1 MRALTRTDKASP
13 LRALVSAATIAALL
27 AASAC
32 TTFQP
37 VAGDPVIGSQIR
49 TDLTPEGQIRQ
60 ASATGVAR
68 LSLVG
73 SVLSVDP
80 DAIVLVVP
88 IPGIVPELQ
97 RSPKVADTLRIPMA
111 DVTGVAEQQ
120 FSASRSALLTGG
132 VVAGGILGVLL
143 AGHIGSSEGG
153 TEDPTNRQ
161 AFRPGMTILRIPIG
175 R

>member
-1 MRALTRTDKASP
+1 MRVRAVANKSPFRALAS
-13 LRALVSAATIAALL
+13 AVTVAALL
-27 AASAC
+27 ATSGC

-37 VAGDPVIGSQIR
+37 VTGDPVVGSQVR
-49 TDLTPEGQIRQ
+49 AGLTPEGQIRQ

-120 FSASRSALLTGG
+120 FSAARSALLTGG

-161 AFRPGMTILRIPIG
+161 ALRPGMTILRIPIG